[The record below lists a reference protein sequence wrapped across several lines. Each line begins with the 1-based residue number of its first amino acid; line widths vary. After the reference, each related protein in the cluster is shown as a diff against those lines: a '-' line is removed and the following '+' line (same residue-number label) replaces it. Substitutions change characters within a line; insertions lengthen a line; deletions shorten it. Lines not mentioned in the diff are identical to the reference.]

1 MQINSYLKNLTCLY
15 VEDDS
20 VIRESFSFMIKR
32 YFKKIL
38 IAENGKI
45 GLELYKNYNPD
56 IVISDIRMPVMDGIE
71 MVKNIKQINPNALVI
86 FITAFNDLEYL
97 KEAVNLGVEGY
108 ITKPIDKKLLTKKLN
123 FLAEIV
129 KNERETKEFFNILQ
143 LLFNKQ
149 LEASVLYEGEEQ
161 KLANKKFKILFGES
175 ISLKELKEKFNID
188 INQKKQIIYI
198 EKNEYTRAYE
208 VRIVKINSKY
218 LMISFYDITNYE
230 KEIFI
235 DQLTEVYNRKYIDKV
250 IDKFVGKKMCM
261 ILADIDFFKKVND
274 TYGHPKGDEVLK
286 IFSEV
291 LKTNLRKNDTVIR
304 MGGEEFLCILDGA
317 DNIEVTQKIADN
329 LREAVEKTDFNGIKI
344 TASFGACCG
353 DIESMEDF
361 EKLYKNVDL
370 ALYDAKENG
379 RNQVKVC
386 EQ

>member
-361 EKLYKNVDL
+361 EKLYKNVDS

-386 EQ
+386 E